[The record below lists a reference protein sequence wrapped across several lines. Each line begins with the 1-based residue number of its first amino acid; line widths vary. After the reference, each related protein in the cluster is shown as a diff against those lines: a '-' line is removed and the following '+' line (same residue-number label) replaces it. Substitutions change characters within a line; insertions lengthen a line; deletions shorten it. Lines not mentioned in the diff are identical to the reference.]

1 MELNQNSKI
10 MPVPAL
16 LFCYEHL
23 VNTTLSVKLNEKCVA
38 LASKRA
44 TSFDRLP
51 HITKAMQ
58 ICKQHTATRHELKA
72 CDP

>member
-38 LASKRA
+38 LASKREQQVLIDFR
-44 TSFDRLP
+44 TSLKP
-51 HITKAMQ
+51 
-58 ICKQHTATRHELKA
+58 CKYVNNILER
-72 CDP
+72 DMN